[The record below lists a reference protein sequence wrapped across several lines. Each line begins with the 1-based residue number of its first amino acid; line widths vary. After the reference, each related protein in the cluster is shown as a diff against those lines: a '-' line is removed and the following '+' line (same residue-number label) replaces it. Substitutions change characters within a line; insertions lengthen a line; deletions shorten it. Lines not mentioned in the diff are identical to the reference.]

1 MSVLVTGA
9 SGLVGSHVVTALT
22 ARGEPVRA
30 LVLPASR
37 DAVQRLGAEAVV
49 GDVTDPAAW
58 EAAARGVRAI
68 VHAAAIVQRRASWER
83 YVAVNVDG
91 TRLAVA
97 AARAAG
103 ARLIH
108 ISSVAVYGGSAA
120 YPTMPERR
128 DEDYPFQ
135 PIAETDF
142 YARSKRMAESVV
154 REAGMGREV
163 EVVALRPT
171 VIYGERDRMFTPR
184 VIRAARLRILPRI
197 GPGTNRLSVVY
208 AGNVAA
214 AVVAAL
220 DARARE
226 GFRAYNVTGDGPPA
240 LTQQEFLGA
249 FAAALGW
256 RSWSFPIPARLAG
269 VVMRLFTNRR
279 LARAGVGFIS
289 GDNPYIDDRI
299 YAELSWRPPTPAP
312 EAIRRTVAWF
322 LKDERPETW
331 SRASSQRRAGRA

>member
-22 ARGEPVRA
+22 ARGEAVRA

-58 EAAARGVRAI
+58 QAAARGVRAI
-68 VHAAAIVQRRASWER
+68 VHAAAIVQRRASWEQ
-83 YVAVNVDG
+83 YVAVNVDA
-91 TRLAVA
+91 TRHAVA

-108 ISSVAVYGGSAA
+108 IS
-120 YPTMPERR
+120 
-128 DEDYPFQ
+128 YPFQ

-142 YARSKRMAESVV
+142 YARSKRLAESVV

-163 EVVALRPT
+163 EAVALRPT

-269 VVMRLFTNRR
+269 VAMRLFTNRR